1 MLVIVMISHSS
12 GKVANEQFFVSC
24 KKEMLTFVQFFSN
37 LLYKLLHKENCTKI
51 RISLLQLTKNCSFT
65 TFLNWNTYSKWMLL
79 ASLDNSYD
87 LCYSIANLA
96 RTPCRQ
102 AKVKNAETTTK
113 EKLLKSIEDDG
124 FFFAAVSSKTQLFQN
139 Q

>member
-1 MLVIVMISHSS
+1 
-12 GKVANEQFFVSC
+12 
-24 KKEMLTFVQFFSN
+24 
-37 LLYKLLHKENCTKI
+37 
-51 RISLLQLTKNCSFT
+51 
-65 TFLNWNTYSKWMLL
+65 MLL
-79 ASLDNSYD
+79 ASLDYSYD

-96 RTPCRQ
+96 WTPCRQ